1 MMLKQQQ
8 QQRTTTIHSGIINSI
23 NETEA
28 NLNKMGLVEM
38 ANVVAKEPKSLE
50 KTNSNK
56 KKKKKSESSIGDRQQ
71 LLLLKEEFEQKLVQG
86 ASTIVSSKVGHI
98 NNTLNPIIWD

>member
-1 MMLKQQQ
+1 MMIKQQQ
-8 QQRTTTIHSGIINSI
+8 QHQHQRTTTMVHHSGIINSI

-56 KKKKKSESSIGDRQQ
+56 NKKKKKSESSIGDRQQ
-71 LLLLKEEFEQKLVQG
+71 LLLLKEEFEQKLMQG
-86 ASTIVSSKVGHI
+86 ASTVVSSKV
-98 NNTLNPIIWD
+98 

>member
-1 MMLKQQQ
+1 MLKQQQ

-56 KKKKKSESSIGDRQQ
+56 NKKKKKSESSIGDRQQ
-71 LLLLKEEFEQKLVQG
+71 LLLLKEEFEQKLMQG
-86 ASTIVSSKVGHI
+86 ASAISSKVKEH
-98 NNTLNPIIWD
+98 